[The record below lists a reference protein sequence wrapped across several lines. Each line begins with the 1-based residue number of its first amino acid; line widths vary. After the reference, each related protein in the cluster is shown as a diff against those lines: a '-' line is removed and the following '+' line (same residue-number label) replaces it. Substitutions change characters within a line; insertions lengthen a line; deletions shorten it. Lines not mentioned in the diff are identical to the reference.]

1 MKMIKTVTTSA
12 IAVGLM
18 LGMSVSAAQA
28 DGHMSDVVHI
38 LPQDEPVEKGMEM
51 YAHGDARSGLT
62 YATKETRTLQAD
74 DFENPAFL
82 WIENAQELWTD
93 VDGDAGKSCQ
103 SCHDDVEG
111 MKGVGAEYPQFDPK
125 LDKLINLEKRIN
137 LCRTVGM
144 QANPWKWESDELLGM
159 TALVKMQSRG
169 MPVNVSIDGPAKKY
183 FEKGMKYYNTRVGQ
197 MDLACKHCHVDEN
210 GNYMRAEL
218 LSQGQANGFPT
229 YRLKWQ
235 KLGSLHRRFRGC
247 NGNIRA
253 TKLKNGSPEYMALEL
268 YVTWRG
274 NGLPIETPSVRK

>member
-1 MKMIKTVTTSA
+1 MKMIKTIISLVFG
-12 IAVGLM
+12 VGFI
-18 LGMSVSAAQA
+18 LGMGTTNSYA
-28 DGHMSDVVHI
+28 DNHMSDVVHI
-38 LPQDEPVEKGMEM
+38 LAQDEAVEKGMEA
-51 YAHGDARSGLT
+51 YASGDARSGLT
-62 YATKETRTLQAD
+62 YATKETRELQAD

-82 WIENAQELWTD
+82 WVEKSQEEWSE

-103 SCHDDVEG
+103 SCHGDVAD
-111 MKGVGAEYPQFDPK
+111 MKGVGAVYPKFEPK
-125 LDKLINLEKRIN
+125 LGKLLNLEKRIN
-137 LCRTVGM
+137 LCRTQGM
-144 QANPWKWESDELLGM
+144 QANAWDWESDELLGM
-159 TALVKMQSRG
+159 TTLVKMQSRG
-169 MPVNVSIDGPAKKY
+169 LPVNVSTDGPAKEY

-197 MDLACKHCHVDEN
+197 MDMACKHCHVDEN

-253 TKLKNGSPEYMALEL
+253 QKLKVGSPEYMALEL